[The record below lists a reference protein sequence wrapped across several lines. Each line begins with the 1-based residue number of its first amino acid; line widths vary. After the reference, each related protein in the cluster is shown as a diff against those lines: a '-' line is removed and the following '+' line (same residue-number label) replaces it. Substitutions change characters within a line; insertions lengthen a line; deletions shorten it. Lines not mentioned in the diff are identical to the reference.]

1 LKIEKILVGVDGSK
15 ESMAAAD
22 MAIDITKKYGAEL
35 IALHVVSPGLRY
47 GYLEDILTPGLPAP
61 LKEIIVLAMEKGKKY
76 LDEVEQNGLN
86 NKLKVQTEV
95 IIVTSSVVTEI
106 IEYSEAHRIDLIIV
120 GSRGMSGIK
129 KMLLGSTASGIV
141 TYAHCPVLVV
151 K

>member
-22 MAIDITKKYGAEL
+22 MAIDITEKYGAEL
-35 IALHVVSPGLRY
+35 IALHVVSPSLRY
-47 GYLEDILTPGLPAP
+47 GYLEDILAPGLPTP

-76 LDEVEQNGLN
+76 LDEVEQNGLS

-95 IIVTSSVVTEI
+95 IIVTRSVVTEI
-106 IEYSEAHRIDLIIV
+106 IDYAEDHGVDLIIV
-120 GSRGMSGIK
+120 GTRGMSGIK